1 MSIPVPPLQLKDL
14 PERTKSFWRMA
25 GPGAIMVGLAIG
37 AGELVVWPWVTAKFG
52 AVMLWAAALGVF
64 MQLWI
69 NIEIGR
75 WAIVTGENPYTGFA
89 RVSIGFVYFFLSLSF
104 VGLMLPGWARL
115 SGVAL
120 KGLLFGPDGP
130 GADWVWTIV
139 TFIGI
144 AVLLFGPKVFYNA
157 IEKSVGIMVLVITV
171 GMLLVAAN
179 TATWEAIKE
188 MGRGAIN
195 FGHIELDDEFTF
207 ARFFGAVVFAGVG
220 GLGNLYYAFYLRDK
234 GIGMGARIP
243 KLLNPL
249 RQKDNN
255 PGRETGFV
263 YEEKPENQKRFRS
276 WLRYVIYDQMLF
288 FWIGNTFTMFLFIL
302 GALTVLRPL
311 GIVPQEGQIVWDEAQ
326 MLATTMGEGGRYLFL
341 IVGMAALFSSQLLG
355 VDGGARTWSYIVS
368 TNFKFGRKKT
378 QSEWYVRFAI
388 AIMVMGSAS
397 TIVLEILDISALG
410 FIFNAALLGGFAMAV
425 YVPLVL
431 FINLRYL
438 PASARPKPLNVVMVS
453 ASALVYISFAVY
465 TLKTSLF

>member
-69 NIEIGR
+69 NVEIGR

-89 RVSIGFVYFFLSLSF
+89 RVSIGFIYFFLSLSF

-157 IEKSVGIMVLVITV
+157 IEKSVGIMVLIITV

-220 GLGNLYYAFYLRDK
+220 GVGNLYYAFYLRDK

-249 RQKDNN
+249 RQQEPNK
-255 PGRETGFV
+255 GHEIGFI
-263 YEEKPENQKRFRS
+263 YEEQPENQKRFRS
-276 WLRYVIYDQMLF
+276 WLRYVIYDQTLF
-288 FWIGNTFTMFLFIL
+288 FWIGNTFMMFLFML

-355 VDGGARTWSYIVS
+355 VDGGARTWSYIVT

-388 AIMVMGSAS
+388 AIMAMGSAA

-438 PASARPKPLNVVMVS
+438 PASARPKPLNIVMVS

-465 TLKTSLF
+465 TLKTALF

>member
-69 NIEIGR
+69 NVEIGR

-89 RVSIGFVYFFLSLSF
+89 RVSIGFIYFFLSLSF

-157 IEKSVGIMVLVITV
+157 IEKSVGIMVLIITV

-220 GLGNLYYAFYLRDK
+220 GVGNLYYAFYLRDK

-249 RQKDNN
+249 RQQEPNK
-255 PGRETGFV
+255 GHEAGFI
-263 YEEKPENQKRFRS
+263 YEEQPENQKRFRS
-276 WLRYVIYDQMLF
+276 WLRYVIYDQTLF
-288 FWIGNTFTMFLFIL
+288 FWIGNTFTMFLFML

-355 VDGGARTWSYIVS
+355 VDGGARTWSYIVT

-388 AIMVMGSAS
+388 AIMAMGSAA

-438 PASARPKPLNVVMVS
+438 PASARPKPLNIVMVS

-465 TLKTSLF
+465 TLKTALF

>member
-69 NIEIGR
+69 NVEIGR

-89 RVSIGFVYFFLSLSF
+89 RVSIGFIYFFLSLSF

-144 AVLLFGPKVFYNA
+144 AALLFGPKVFYNA
-157 IEKSVGIMVLVITV
+157 IEKSVGIMVLIITV

-220 GLGNLYYAFYLRDK
+220 GVGNLYYAFYLRDK

-249 RQKDNN
+249 RQQEPNK
-255 PGRETGFV
+255 GHETGFI
-263 YEEKPENQKRFRS
+263 YEEQPENQKRFRS
-276 WLRYVIYDQMLF
+276 WLRYVIYDQTLF
-288 FWIGNTFTMFLFIL
+288 FWIGNTFTMFLFML

-388 AIMVMGSAS
+388 AIMAMGSAA

-438 PASARPKPLNVVMVS
+438 PASARPKPLNIVMVS

-465 TLKTSLF
+465 TLKTALF